1 MKLHSPGGGGGASK
15 APPPNDLGRE
25 TPDRRENV
33 HTCQVKCIEYYGNF
47 NLVKNLLICIF
58 MVIYANKVIKFTF
71 LPINQTLFI
80 FKHSFSLHIFVRPF
94 GIIIQHKKIEKPG
107 LFLMLSIVLI
117 ISYVFHCFFNLCILL
132 FLLFYF
138 ISNYTSTILTQK

>member
-1 MKLHSPGGGGGASK
+1 
-15 APPPNDLGRE
+15 
-25 TPDRRENV
+25 
-33 HTCQVKCIEYYGNF
+33 
-47 NLVKNLLICIF
+47 

-80 FKHSFSLHIFVRPF
+80 LKHSFSLHIFVRPF

-117 ISYVFHCFFNLCILL
+117 FSYVFLCFFNLFFLIVFVVL
-132 FLLFYF
+132 FHFQL
-138 ISNYTSTILTQK
+138 